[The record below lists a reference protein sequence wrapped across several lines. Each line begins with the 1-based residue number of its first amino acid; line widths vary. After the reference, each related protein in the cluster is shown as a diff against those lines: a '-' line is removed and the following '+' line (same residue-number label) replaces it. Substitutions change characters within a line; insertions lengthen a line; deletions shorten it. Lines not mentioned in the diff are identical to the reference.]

1 MHASQHQF
9 KKIGLMTAIMT
20 VVALLLLTGPDWV
33 CAGDETPPEP
43 AQKGLQHRIDFGS
56 AHILGQS
63 IKSGAVYLMHRK
75 KSEIKSML
83 KVRENYREEIIED
96 YALGKT
102 AIAGISDVK
111 SAESS
116 K

>member
-1 MHASQHQF
+1 MAVAT
-9 KKIGLMTAIMT
+9 I
-20 VVALLLLTGPDWV
+20 VVAMLSLAVPLGV
-33 CAGDETPPEP
+33 YAGDETPSEGPP
-43 AQKGLQHRIDFGS
+43 KGLQQRIDFGS

-102 AIAGISDVK
+102 AITGNAEEK
-111 SAESS
+111 SAKPS
-116 K
+116 KE

>member
-1 MHASQHQF
+1 MA
-9 KKIGLMTAIMT
+9 
-20 VVALLLLTGPDWV
+20 VVAIAAAMLLPAGALSAY
-33 CAGDETPPEP
+33 AGDEKPS

-83 KVRENYREEIIED
+83 KIRENYREEIIED
-96 YALGKT
+96 FALGKT
-102 AIAGISDVK
+102 AITGH
-111 SAESS
+111 AEGKAAEPS